1 VTTIEW
7 CDVVWNPI
15 VGCSRVSAGCEHCY
29 AERVA
34 HRGMSAQHRGLTVM
48 GKKGPRWT
56 GEVRFLPERL
66 AEPLSWRKPRRVFV
80 NSMSDLF
87 HERVSDEQIAAVF
100 GVMAA
105 TPQHAYQI
113 LTKRPER
120 ARDFMRW
127 IVGQDLAIEDLDGCT
142 PGLLHA
148 NAAALAEEARVGGRQ
163 RLHMESCADP
173 SGPWPLPNVWLG
185 VSVEDQRA
193 ADERIPLLLGTPAA
207 RRWVS
212 YEPALGPI
220 DFREWTDPYAQRQC
234 LARYGRWGTCVDC
247 PCTSDGVRPE
257 LCVNTERYDHHLSET
272 SLHPRLD
279 WIVVGGESGPG
290 ARPFD
295 IAWARSTIEQCRSA
309 GVPVFVKQLGAM
321 PRWSDTPPPQW
332 SERIVDRK
340 GGDPSEWPADLRVRE
355 VPYDVEIEAPT
366 PLAIQD
372 GEVPQGQRV
381 EDADP
386 DSCAHESR
394 AGELSRYPGARTC
407 TLAPWQHGA
416 VVTRCATCPWRPL

>member
-48 GKKGPRWT
+48 GKHGPRWT

-87 HERVSDEQIAAVF
+87 HEGLTFESVAAVF

-105 TPQHAYQI
+105 CPRVDFLV

-127 IVGQDLAIEDLDGCT
+127 IVDQDLAVEDLDGCT

-163 RLHMESCADP
+163 RLHLESCADP
-173 SGPWPLPNVWLG
+173 SGPWPLGNVWLG
-185 VSVEDQRA
+185 VSVEDQRT
-193 ADERIPLLLGTPAA
+193 ADERIPVLLDTPAA
-207 RRWVS
+207 VRWVS
-212 YEPALGPI
+212 YEPALGPV
-220 DFREWTDPYAQRQC
+220 DFTRIT
-234 LARYGRWGTCVDC
+234 WGNGDFLDALRRDSYRGGLD
-247 PCTSDGVRPE
+247 SD
-257 LCVNTERYDHHLSET
+257 
-272 SLHPRLD
+272 RLD

-295 IAWARSTIEQCRSA
+295 VAWARSTIGQCREA
-309 GVPVFVKQLGAM
+309 GTKVFVKQLGAM
-321 PRWSDTPPPQW
+321 PVDGAEGEPTGNFRTNPDTGRRQYELRVTRLPL
-332 SERIVDRK
+332 RDRK
-340 GGDPSEWPADLRVRE
+340 GGDMDEWPADLRVRE
-355 VPYDVEIEAPT
+355 MP
-366 PLAIQD
+366 AID
-372 GEVPQGQRV
+372 SV
-381 EDADP
+381 EDAP
-386 DSCAHESR
+386 
-394 AGELSRYPGARTC
+394 
-407 TLAPWQHGA
+407 
-416 VVTRCATCPWRPL
+416 